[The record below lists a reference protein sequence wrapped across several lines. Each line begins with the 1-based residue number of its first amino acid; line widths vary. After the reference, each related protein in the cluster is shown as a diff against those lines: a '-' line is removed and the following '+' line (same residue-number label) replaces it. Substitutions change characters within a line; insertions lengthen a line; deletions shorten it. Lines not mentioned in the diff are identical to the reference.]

1 MICLHIDLCG
11 ITHPENSFVF
21 YPTEYQMSSRDGELM
36 HLTAESTSEESR
48 SLVAQTASRLPDR
61 EIKIGKKDAA
71 ETWEWRRARGQR
83 QKVNAMGSSGDGHCH
98 PLLSTSFDM
107 TDGKHN

>member
-1 MICLHIDLCG
+1 
-11 ITHPENSFVF
+11 
-21 YPTEYQMSSRDGELM
+21 MSSRDGELM

-71 ETWEWRRARGQR
+71 ET
-83 QKVNAMGSSGDGHCH
+83 
-98 PLLSTSFDM
+98 
-107 TDGKHN
+107 